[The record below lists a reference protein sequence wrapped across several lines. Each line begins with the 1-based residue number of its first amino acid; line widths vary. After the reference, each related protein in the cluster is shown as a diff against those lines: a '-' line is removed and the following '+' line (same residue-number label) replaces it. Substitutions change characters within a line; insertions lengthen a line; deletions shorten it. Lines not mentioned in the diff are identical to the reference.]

1 MRKLAVL
8 MIAALASFFSHTAS
22 AADVTLATVNAQPV
36 KQAWL
41 DIIRK
46 DAQDS
51 GKTIDDKLVLSNLI
65 RNEVLFQEA
74 IRLGLDKQQDFIERE
89 EVRRREML
97 AGRLINEH
105 IKKNPASEETL
116 KAEYESFKSQMG
128 DKEYSARHIQLQSE
142 AEAREV
148 IAQLA
153 KGADFAKLAKEKS
166 RDANT
171 KDKGGL
177 VGWFSKSGIT
187 PPLGVAASKLQKGL
201 FTTVP
206 LQSRAGWHVLKL
218 EDVRD
223 LQPPAYDKIKEQLRQ
238 RLASQQVNKLIEDLR
253 AKAKIDIAK

>member
-1 MRKLAVL
+1 MHKLTIPMIAVL
-8 MIAALASFFSHTAS
+8 ASLFSHAAY

-41 DIIRK
+41 DIVKK
-46 DAQDS
+46 DAQDA
-51 GKTIDDKLVLSNLI
+51 GNKIDEKLVLSNMI
-65 RNEVLFQEA
+65 RNELLFQEA

-89 EVRRREML
+89 EIRRREIL
-97 AGRLINEH
+97 ANRLINEH

-116 KAEYESFKSQMG
+116 KAEYENFKSQMG
-128 DKEYSARHIQLQSE
+128 DKEYSARHIQLQTE

-153 KGADFAKLAKEKS
+153 KGTDFSKLAKEKS

-177 VGWFSKSGIT
+177 LGWFTRGGIT

-206 LQSRAGWHVLKL
+206 LQSGVGWHVLKL

-223 LQPPAYDKIKEQLRQ
+223 AQLPAYDKVKEQLRQ
-238 RLASQQVNKLIEDLR
+238 RLALQQRNKLIEDLR

>member
-1 MRKLAVL
+1 MRKFIVL
-8 MIAALASFFSHTAS
+8 MLAILASVLSATAY
-22 AADVTLATVNAQPV
+22 AADGVVATVNAQPV
-36 KQAWL
+36 KQVWL

-46 DAQDS
+46 DAQEL
-51 GKTIDDKLVLSNLI
+51 GRKVDDKLVLSNLI
-65 RNEVLFQEA
+65 RNELFSQEA
-74 IRLGLDKQQDFIERE
+74 IRLGLDKQQDFTDRE
-89 EVRRREML
+89 EIRRREVL
-97 AGRLINEH
+97 ANSLIADY
-105 IKKNPASEETL
+105 IKKNPVDEAML
-116 KAEYESFKSQMG
+116 KAEYENFKARLG
-128 DKEYSARHIQLQSE
+128 DKEYSARHIQLQTE
-142 AEAREV
+142 AEAKEV

-177 VGWFSKSGIT
+177 IGWFTKGGIT
-187 PPLGVAASKLQKGL
+187 PPLGDAASKLQKGL

-206 LQSRAGWHVLKL
+206 LQSGAGWHVLKL

-238 RLASQQVNKLIEDLR
+238 RLGSQQVNKLIEELR

>member
-1 MRKLAVL
+1 MRKFTVL
-8 MIAALASFFSHTAS
+8 MIAILASFFSHTAY
-22 AADVTLATVNAQPV
+22 AADVALATVNAQPI
-36 KQAWL
+36 KQVWL
-41 DIIRK
+41 DIVKK
-46 DAQDS
+46 DAQDG
-51 GKTIDDKLVLSNLI
+51 GKTIDEKLVLSNMI
-65 RNEVLFQEA
+65 RNELLTQEA

-89 EVRRREML
+89 EIRRREIL
-97 AGRLINEH
+97 ASRLISEH

-116 KAEYESFKSQMG
+116 KAEYENFKSQMG
-128 DKEYSARHIQLQSE
+128 DKEYSARHIQLQTE

-148 IAQLA
+148 VAQLA
-153 KGADFAKLAKEKS
+153 KGVDFAKLAKEKS

-177 VGWFSKSGIT
+177 LGWFTRGGIT

-206 LQSRAGWHVLKL
+206 LQSGVGWHVLKL

-223 LQPPAYDKIKEQLRQ
+223 AQLPAYDKVKEQLRQ
-238 RLASQQVNKLIEDLR
+238 RLALQQRNKLIEELR

>member
-1 MRKLAVL
+1 MRKLTVL
-8 MIAALASFFSHTAS
+8 MIAALASFFSHTAY
-22 AADVTLATVNAQPV
+22 AADVVAATVNAQPV

-46 DAQDS
+46 DAQEA
-51 GKTIDDKLVLSNLI
+51 GKKVDDKLVLSNLI
-65 RNEVLFQEA
+65 RNELLTQEA
-74 IRLGLDKQQDFIERE
+74 VRLGLDKQQDFIERE
-89 EVRRREML
+89 EIRRREIL
-97 AGRLINEH
+97 ANRLINEY
-105 IKKNPASEETL
+105 IKKNPADEAML
-116 KAEYESFKSQMG
+116 KAEYESLKQRLG
-128 DKEYSARHIQLQSE
+128 NKEYSARHIQLQTE

-148 IAQLA
+148 IGQLA

-177 VGWFSKSGIT
+177 IDWFSKGGIT
-187 PPLGVAASKLQKGL
+187 PPLGDAASKLQKGL

-206 LQSRAGWHVLKL
+206 LQSGAGWHVLKL

-223 LQPPAYDKIKEQLRQ
+223 LQLPAYDKIKEQLRQ
-238 RLASQQVNKLIEDLR
+238 RLGSQQVNKLIEELR